1 MDMWAQEA
9 KGVGMHWE
17 SSTGIYT
24 RQRVGSCCIAWG
36 LSSMLPEDLEG
47 WDGGGREAQGGGDTC
62 THRPDSH
69 CGTAETST
77 TL

>member
-24 RQRVGSCCIAWG
+24 RQRVGSCCIARG
-36 LSSMLPEDLEG
+36 LSSVLPEDLEG